1 MLYSHDVSACLAG
14 GGLTQAQLDARLK
27 KAETAL
33 QSLRSDH
40 DTGRLPL
47 LKLPAERAD
56 LADALP
62 IAEAFGKGATD
73 IFIYGMGGSGLGGQV
88 LAQLL
93 GYGTP
98 VFEWPKA
105 GPRLHFFDNL
115 DGQSLD
121 AALAR
126 VDLKTTRFLVISK
139 SGGTPETASQALAS
153 LDALEKAG
161 CGKDAKHHFLFIT
174 EPKTSP
180 MRRLAERLGAP
191 TIAHPPAVGGRYS
204 VLTVVGLVP
213 ARLAGLEVERF
224 RAGAATVMEPLLK
237 SVAAKDFAPAIGAAL
252 AVGLAEEKGMV
263 VSVMM
268 PYLDRLERFAMW
280 YRQLWAE
287 SLGKKG
293 KGTTPVRALGP
304 VDQHSQVQLYLDG
317 PKDKLFTFV
326 FGPTQGT
333 GGKITRALTNGDPE
347 LAYLEDRTV
356 GDLAEAEGKATATAL
371 AQSGRPVRVIRLPK
385 LNEESLG
392 ALLMHFMLETIIA
405 GALMDVDPFD
415 QPAVEQGK
423 ILTRQYLKDM
433 GAGGRQGQAQ

>member
-1 MLYSHDVSACLAG
+1 
-14 GGLTQAQLDARLK
+14 
-27 KAETAL
+27 
-33 QSLRSDH
+33 
-40 DTGRLPL
+40 
-47 LKLPAERAD
+47 
-56 LADALP
+56 
-62 IAEAFGKGATD
+62 
-73 IFIYGMGGSGLGGQV
+73 
-88 LAQLL
+88 
-93 GYGTP
+93 
-98 VFEWPKA
+98 
-105 GPRLHFFDNL
+105 
-115 DGQSLD
+115 
-121 AALAR
+121 
-126 VDLKTTRFLVISK
+126 
-139 SGGTPETASQALAS
+139 
-153 LDALEKAG
+153 
-161 CGKDAKHHFLFIT
+161 
-174 EPKTSP
+174 
-180 MRRLAERLGAP
+180 
-191 TIAHPPAVGGRYS
+191 
-204 VLTVVGLVP
+204 
-213 ARLAGLEVERF
+213 
-224 RAGAATVMEPLLK
+224 
-237 SVAAKDFAPAIGAAL
+237 
-252 AVGLAEEKGMV
+252 
-263 VSVMM
+263 
-268 PYLDRLERFAMW
+268 MW